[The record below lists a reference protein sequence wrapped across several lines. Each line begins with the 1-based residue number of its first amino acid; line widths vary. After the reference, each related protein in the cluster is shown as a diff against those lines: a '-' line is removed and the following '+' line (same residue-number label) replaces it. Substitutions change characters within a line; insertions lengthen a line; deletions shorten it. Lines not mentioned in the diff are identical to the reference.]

1 MSDNEHGW
9 IEVVGARTHNL
20 RGVDVRIPRGKLVAF
35 TGISGSGK
43 TSLAVDTIHAEAQLR
58 YLEGI
63 SPFVR
68 RYLGQRDRPQV
79 DRITG
84 LGATLAVDQ
93 RRLNHNPRSTVA
105 TVTGMDAYL
114 GLVYSRLPAL
124 RGGPELA
131 SSHFDRFSPEGACP
145 ACHGAGGTVRADA
158 DLIIDN
164 PDKPL
169 LEGGSHWFAKWRSN
183 EHSFIPALAR
193 LHGVDLSRPWKELP
207 EAFRHAVLHGT
218 GDQVV
223 ETSVTIPSRSSGT
236 EWTYSGSQPL
246 RGALAEVERVFANA
260 SSESGKQRYRRYM
273 RMTPCEECGGSGFG
287 EAART
292 VVVGGRAYGELLTL
306 TGTDLIDWVERAERE
321 LDEQQRPVGL
331 PLLRELAARL
341 TVLHRTGLSH
351 LQLSREASSLSG
363 GELQRARLAAQLG
376 TPLEGI
382 AFVLDEPTSG
392 LHPADK
398 ADLLDML
405 RELRDRGNSVLLVEH
420 DPEIVAACDWVVDI
434 GPGAGRDGGR
444 LLVSAPPAEA
454 ARHETSPTAAYLSGR
469 RQRVDRAVRPT
480 SSARWLTARDLRNH
494 NVDVP
499 ELRVPL
505 GRLTCLTGPSGSGKS
520 SLLHAFTEAVENGG
534 AVDGAERVAW
544 VAVVDQDPIGRTPRS
559 NPATYTKAFDA
570 IRQLFADTDHARKA
584 ELTAS
589 TFSFNTAGGR
599 CEDCAG
605 HGRKLVDMHFL
616 PDVWVTCATCGG
628 RRFTAEVLDV
638 EYRGLSIDAVLALTV
653 DEAAEFFTEPE
664 PLVATL
670 HALRQVGLGYL
681 ALGQSATDLS
691 GGEAQRLKLATT
703 IQRGSRGRKRGLVV
717 LDEPVTGLHPADVQ
731 RLVEALDLLVDAGN
745 TVVVAEHD
753 LHLAE
758 RSDWVV
764 DLGPGA
770 GPEGGRV
777 VAQGTAAEVAAT
789 GTRTAAYLRR
799 LVERRSGA
807 A

>member
-1 MSDNEHGW
+1 MRDHGW

-20 RGVDVRIPRGKLVAF
+20 RDVSVRIPRGKLVAF

-43 TSLAVDTIHAEAQLR
+43 TSLAVDTVHAEAQLR

-68 RYLGQRDRPQV
+68 RYIGQRDRPQV

-93 RRLNHNPRSTVA
+93 RRLNRNPRSTMA

-124 RGGPELA
+124 RTGTELA
-131 SSHFDRFSPEGACP
+131 TTHFDRFSPEGACLF
-145 ACHGAGGTVRADA
+145 CHGAGGTVRADA
-158 DLIIDN
+158 DLIIDR
-164 PDKPL
+164 PDLPL
-169 LEGGSHWFAKWRSN
+169 LDGGSHWFAKWRSG
-183 EHSFIPALAR
+183 EHSFIPALAQ
-193 LHGVDLSRPWKELP
+193 LHDVDLSVPWRELP
-207 EAFRHAVLHGT
+207 KTFRHAVLHGT
-218 GDQVV
+218 GDQII
-223 ETSVTIPSRSSGT
+223 EASVTIPSRATGT
-236 EWTYSGSQPL
+236 KWTYSGSQPL

-260 SSESGKQRYRRYM
+260 SSETSKQRYQRYM

-292 VVVGGRAYGELLTL
+292 VVVGGRTYHELITL
-306 TGTDLIDWVERAERE
+306 TGTDLLDWVERAEAE
-321 LDEQQRPVGL
+321 LDDQQRPVGL
-331 PLLRELAARL
+331 PLLRELGARL
-341 TVLHRTGLSH
+341 VVLHRTGLSH

-363 GELQRARLAAQLG
+363 GELQRARLAAQLS

-382 AFVLDEPTSG
+382 TFVLDEPMSG

-398 ADLLDML
+398 ADVLDML
-405 RELRDRGNSVLLVEH
+405 KALRDKGNSVLLVEH
-420 DPEIVAACDWVVDI
+420 DPEIVAACDWIVDI
-434 GPGAGRDGGR
+434 GPGAGREGGT

-454 ARHETSPTAAYLSGR
+454 ARHETSPTASYLSGR
-469 RQRVDRAVRPT
+469 RQRVERTTRPAT
-480 SSARWLTARDLRNH
+480 SGGWLTVRDIRSH

-499 ELRVPL
+499 EVRVPR

-520 SLLHAFTEAVENGG
+520 SLLHAFAA
-534 AVDGAERVAW
+534 AVDADDAAPVAW

-559 NPATYTKAFDA
+559 NPTTYTKAFDA
-570 IRQLFADTDHARKA
+570 IRTLFATTEHARKA
-584 ELTAS
+584 EFTAS
-589 TFSFNTAGGR
+589 TFSFNTAEGR
-599 CEDCAG
+599 CEDCTG
-605 HGRKLVDMHFL
+605 YGRKLVDMHFL
-616 PDVWVTCATCGG
+616 PDVWVTCAACEG
-628 RRFTAEVLDV
+628 RRFAQEVLDV
-638 EYRGLSIDAVLALTV
+638 EYRGLPIDAVLHLTV

-664 PLVATL
+664 SLVTTL

-703 IQRGSRGRKRGLVV
+703 IERGNRGRKRGLVV

-731 RLVEALDLLVDAGN
+731 RLVEALDVLVDAGN

-753 LHLAE
+753 LHLAT
-758 RSDWVV
+758 RADWII

-770 GPEGGRV
+770 GPSGGRI
-777 VAQGTAAEVAAT
+777 VASGTPADVAAT
-789 GTRTAAYLRR
+789 DTKTAAYLSHI
-799 LVERRSGA
+799 LGC
-807 A
+807 